1 MEDSGASQYTAYE
14 TVAEGWSQDPIYA
27 GLSEYYWQDE
37 SPLIAA
43 AGLEDISILRLLLHK
58 AESLDDDSRWDVINL
73 EHDHWMLNTQK
84 WPTPLLRAI
93 ERQRPENVRLLLEH
107 GADANGISD
116 KTQMDLA
123 RLDRRFWLSDKLH
136 HVGYFLYGGGTIQ
149 AEDVGTVPH
158 EYIPLTDDELT
169 TRRSKIA
176 SFWKEPHKLDLDY
189 SSDEMLLN
197 SVVRAGTAT
206 PDILDQ
212 LLESGADASAWLAPG
227 VADQLPDEEHLTSS
241 TLARSTPFHAAIAS
255 KNMAMLHALLERGF
269 NPNARAL
276 ITGSCALTP
285 AQYAIVLGN
294 LEAYAVLEAS
304 GRLDKSVVTP
314 VFRVHILHFATA
326 QLRLDLLE
334 AANIPLSSAPVT
346 ALGHTLL
353 HIACMPYQECE
364 VQTSAK
370 VEQSIHDVRGLRK
383 AQYVG
388 HSSAT
393 SEYDSFG
400 RKIDWYWYP
409 RDAVRAPAPY
419 PITRDM
425 TDELPRQEEVCKLI
439 IAALGTEQIRA
450 VDIHG
455 KTALHY
461 LAGSW
466 FLSDSLISWMRT
478 YPEGEFVWNN
488 PENMWGHTPQ
498 ALWDDN
504 QTERTVS
511 SPSTCMQRCIE
522 GHCVRQRL
530 GGQGGRA
537 VHIRARPAMNH

>member
-14 TVAEGWSQDPIYA
+14 TMAEGWSQDLIYA
-27 GLSEYYWQDE
+27 GLSQYYWQDE

-43 AGLEDISILRLLLHK
+43 AGLDDISILRLLLHK
-58 AESLDDDSRWDVINL
+58 AESLDEDSRWDVINL
-73 EHDHWMLNTQK
+73 EHEHWVLNTQK

-107 GADANGISD
+107 GADPDGISD
-116 KTQMDLA
+116 ETQMHLA
-123 RLDRRFWLSDKLH
+123 RLDRRFWLSDKLYD
-136 HVGYFLYGGGTIQ
+136 VGFFLYGGGTIK
-149 AEDVGTVPH
+149 AEDVGTVPQ

-176 SFWKEPHKLDLDY
+176 CFWKEPHKLDLDY

-206 PDILDQ
+206 PAILDQ

-255 KNMAMLHALLERGF
+255 KNMWMLQALLERGF

-294 LEAYAVLEAS
+294 LEAYAILEAS
-304 GRLDKSVVTP
+304 DRLDKSVVTP
-314 VFRVHILHFATA
+314 VFGVHILHFATA
-326 QLRLDLLE
+326 QLRVELLD
-334 AANIPLSSAPVT
+334 AANVPISSAPVT

-353 HIACMPYQECE
+353 HVACMPYQESE
-364 VQTSAK
+364 VQTSEK
-370 VEQSIHDVRGLRK
+370 VEQSIHDIRGLRM

-388 HSSAT
+388 NSSAT
-393 SEYDSFG
+393 AEYDSFG
-400 RKIDWYWYP
+400 RKVDWYPQYEQRP
-409 RDAVRAPAPY
+409 PVPY
-419 PITRDM
+419 PVTRDM
-425 TDELPRQEEVCKLI
+425 SDELPRQEEVCKLI
-439 IAALGTEQIRA
+439 ISALGPEQIGIT
-450 VDIHG
+450 DCHG
-455 KTALHY
+455 NTALHY

-466 FLSDSLISWMRT
+466 FLNESLISWMRT
-478 YPEGEFVWNN
+478 YPEGELVWNDV
-488 PENMWGHTPQ
+488 ENMWGHTPQ

-504 QTERTVS
+504 QLERVVA
-511 SPSTCMQRCIE
+511 SPSTCVRRCIE
-522 GHCVRQRL
+522 GHCVRRRL
-530 GGQGGRA
+530 GGQGGGRCTYG
-537 VHIRARPAMNH
+537 RGLP